1 MINTMLFLSNETLCS
16 YIRQKTSLHMS
27 EIIDTLSRHTYE
39 KAIPNPPFSLVTLR
53 DGDIKQF
60 ILNIT
65 T

>member
-1 MINTMLFLSNETLCS
+1 MVNTMFLLSNKTLCL
-16 YIRQKTSLHMS
+16 YIRQKNSLHMS

-39 KAIPNPPFSLVTLR
+39 KAITNPPFLLVTLR
-53 DGDIKQF
+53 DGDIKQY